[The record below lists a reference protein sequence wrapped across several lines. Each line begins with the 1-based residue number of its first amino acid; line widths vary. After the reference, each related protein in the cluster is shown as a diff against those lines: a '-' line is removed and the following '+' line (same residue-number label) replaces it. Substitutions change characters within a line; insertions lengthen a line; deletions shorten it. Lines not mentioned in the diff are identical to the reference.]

1 MNLKSFIA
9 EFRNKKGSA
18 ILFAALVEKIGGFL
32 LILIVLNF
40 IPKKEY
46 GLIVYANT
54 SLDFIIPFIG
64 FGIHQGLI
72 RFGSL
77 SKSQINKKNLFLITF
92 KKGLKYSLL
101 LVGGIVLLS
110 PLITYNSKNSLPYLL
125 ILSFQLISLFLFEIL
140 RIYVRLINLNKLYA
154 KITIIKTV
162 VLVTFTAIIT
172 LNLSGIG
179 YVLSLTL
186 TPLFIAFFFIYK
198 LRLLKGYNNTNINFN
213 LKEFLIY
220 GMFTSFAGVLSQL
233 LYAVDIILITNILQQ
248 EELTAQYKA
257 STVLPFSFLF
267 LSVAF
272 IRTNFVKLANK
283 SVNDKTYIKQYY
295 INYLKIFSVLSVL
308 IVAFFYFFSDSIFF
322 IFGKQYTNEYNL
334 MFIFSVGVAGAL
346 LLRIPLGN
354 ILSAIGWSK
363 ITALNS
369 LIVLIFNLILS
380 YFLINK
386 IGLIGAAIAT
396 SFMFWFSG
404 ILSLIAF
411 IIFLKR

>member
-9 EFRNKKGSA
+9 EFRNKKGSS

-32 LILIVLNF
+32 LFLIVLNF
-40 IPKKEY
+40 IPKKEF

-54 SLDFIIPFIG
+54 TLDFIIPFIG

-77 SKSQINKKNLFLITF
+77 SKSQINKKKLFLITF
-92 KKGLKYSLL
+92 KKGWKYSLIL
-101 LVGGIVLLS
+101 AGGVVLLS
-110 PLITYNSKNSLPYLL
+110 PLITYNSSDSLPYLL
-125 ILSFQLISLFLFEIL
+125 ILSFQLVSLFLFEIL
-140 RIYVRLINLNKLYA
+140 RIYVRLINLNQLYS
-154 KITIIKTV
+154 KITIIKTI
-162 VLVTFTAIIT
+162 VLISFTAIMT

-179 YVLSLTL
+179 YVLSLSL
-186 TPLFIAFFFIYK
+186 TPLFIAFYFIYK
-198 LRLLKGYNNTNINFN
+198 LNLLKGHYNTNIDFN
-213 LKEFLIY
+213 LKEFLNY
-220 GMFTSFAGVLSQL
+220 GMFTSFAGVVSQL

-283 SVNDKTYIKQYY
+283 SINDKAYIKQYY
-295 INYLKIFSVLSVL
+295 INYLKIFSILSIL
-308 IVAFFYFFSDSIFF
+308 IVGFFYFFSNYIFLF
-322 IFGKQYTNEYNL
+322 FGKQYTNEYNL
-334 MFIFSVGVAGAL
+334 MFIFSIGVAGAL

-354 ILSAIGWSK
+354 ILSAIGWPK
-363 ITALNS
+363 IIALNS

-380 YFLINK
+380 YFLIK
-386 IGLIGAAIAT
+386 KMGIIGAAVAT
-396 SFMFWFSG
+396 TLMFWFSG

-411 IIFLKR
+411 VLFLKK